1 MQSII
6 ITPTNGLQNSFDF
19 YQRLNF
25 TIIPHDSMNLVTDGK
40 VVIEISENRFARA
53 GVKLFQEN
61 WEEVVKIL
69 KTKTKVIEIKNGYL
83 VNDGNGVFIY
93 LMELKPAIE
102 IDFEKVESSTLGNS
116 MGVSIE
122 AFDIEKTVEIWSILG
137 FSQTMGSIE
146 QGWVV
151 YTNEEGF
158 GVSFMQ
164 PNSCPHLFFN
174 PSLTYFNGN
183 KNLEIIE
190 KIRQSGIL
198 IAEEVT
204 VFNKEGIVDNIILQD
219 NGGLGFF
226 IFSD

>member
-6 ITPTNGLQNSFDF
+6 ITPTNSLKSSLDF
-19 YQRLNF
+19 YQKLNF
-25 TIIPHDSMNLVTDGK
+25 TTVTHDSMNLVTDGK
-40 VVIEISENRFARA
+40 VIIEINEKRFTRA
-53 GVKLFQEN
+53 GVKLFQET
-61 WEEVVKIL
+61 WTAVVAVL
-69 KTKTKVIEIKNGYL
+69 KTKTKVIPIDNGYL
-83 VNDGNGVFIY
+83 INDGNGVFIY
-93 LMELKPAIE
+93 LIE
-102 IDFEKVESSTLGNS
+102 VESGITIDMEKVEKSTLGNS

-137 FSQTMGSIE
+137 FSQAMGSIE

-151 YTNEEGF
+151 YTNADGF
-158 GVSFMQ
+158 GVSFMN

-174 PSLTYFNGN
+174 PSLTYFNGAN
-183 KNLEIIE
+183 NMKVIE
-190 KIRQSGIL
+190 NIRATGIP

-204 VFNKEGIVDNIILQD
+204 VFNKEGTVDNVVLRD